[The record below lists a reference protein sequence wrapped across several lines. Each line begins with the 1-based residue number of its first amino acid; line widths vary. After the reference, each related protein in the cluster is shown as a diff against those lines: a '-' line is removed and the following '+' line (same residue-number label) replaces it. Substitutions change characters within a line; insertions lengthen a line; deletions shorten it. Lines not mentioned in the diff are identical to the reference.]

1 VDGIADY
8 RFIRQ
13 LGEAGY
19 GTMFLAVPPP
29 RLHVPSGHVGVK
41 VLRCANDD
49 ASLRRATRELR
60 AFAAVSSAYLVKLL
74 DAGRQDSSFFYA
86 MEYCAGGSLAA
97 PERALGRQDILR
109 AVAQAARATHALN
122 EAGLVHRGIKP
133 SNILL
138 SADGARL
145 ADLGL
150 VQSLNPGQTV
160 TGLGTVSSVEYLEP
174 MLLSGNPAAR
184 TSDVWALGVTLH
196 RALSGEGVYGEMPTS
211 DPLLCVRRVLSSPPR
226 MSSRLSDDAA
236 RIIARCVEPDP
247 ADRPQTALE
256 FAESLEPLLQQP
268 D

>member
-8 RFIRQ
+8 RFIRR
-13 LGEAGY
+13 LGEPAH

-29 RLHVPSGHVGVK
+29 RLHAPNGYVGVK
-41 VLRCANDD
+41 VLRCADDD

-60 AFAAVSSAYLVKLL
+60 AFAAVSSPYLVRLL

-97 PERALGRQDILR
+97 PERTLDRQDILR

-138 SADGARL
+138 AADGARL

-150 VQSLNPGQTV
+150 VQSLNPGQTI
-160 TGLGTVSSVEYLEP
+160 TGLGTMSSVEYLEP
-174 MLLSGNPAAR
+174 AMLSGSFAAR
-184 TSDVWALGVTLH
+184 SSDIWSLGVTLH
-196 RALSGEGVYGEMPTS
+196 RALSGEGVYGDMPTS

-226 MSSRLSDDAA
+226 MSSRLSDDEAT
-236 RIIARCVEPDP
+236 IIARCVEPDP
-247 ADRPQTALE
+247 AARPETALE
-256 FAESLEPLLQQP
+256 FAESLERLFQQP
-268 D
+268 H